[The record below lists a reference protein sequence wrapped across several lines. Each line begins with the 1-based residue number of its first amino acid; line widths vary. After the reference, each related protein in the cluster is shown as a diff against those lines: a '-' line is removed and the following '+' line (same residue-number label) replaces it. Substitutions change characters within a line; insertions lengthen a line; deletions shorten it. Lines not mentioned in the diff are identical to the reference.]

1 MKKIFLLIS
10 VLAMVIMFSGVV
22 LATNLNTLK
31 DQLDQNNKD
40 LKDKQGQVTEIKNEQ
55 KTLLSQIANL
65 GTQINKLETQIKA
78 LNTQISTCD
87 NEIALT
93 EEEIAEKEAEME
105 KQYNLLKTRIV
116 AMYESGNIS
125 MIDVLLGADSIS
137 DFLSK
142 YYMMNEVSN
151 FDNNLLNKMNIQKEE
166 IAALKICLEEKKAM
180 LEKNRD
186 DVKTKNTELAS
197 SKKVLSTKNSE
208 LENDKKAL
216 EESIDVILDESQK
229 LTAEIIKLQGT
240 AKYAGG
246 EMAWP
251 LPGFSTI
258 TSSYGMRMHPTL
270 KVYKLHTG
278 VDISGPNSYGKA
290 IVAANAGKVIA
301 AKYNVA
307 YGNMIIIDHGGGIT
321 TLYGHASK
329 LLVKTGDIVTK
340 GKIIAYVGTSGYSTG
355 PHLHFEVR
363 KTVNGQVQTVDPMK
377 YIK

>member
-78 LNTQISTCD
+78 LNNQINTCD
-87 NEIALT
+87 AEIALT

-166 IAALKICLEEKKAM
+166 IAKLKSCLEEKKGM
-180 LEKNRD
+180 LEKNRN
-186 DVKTKNTELAS
+186 DVRTKNTELAS
-197 SKKVLSTKNSE
+197 SKKVLSTKNTE

-216 EESIDVILDESQK
+216 EESIDAILEESQK

-240 AKYAGG
+240 SKYAGG

-278 VDISGPNSYGKA
+278 VDISGANSYGKA
-290 IVAANAGKVIA
+290 IVAANSGKVIA

-329 LLVKTGDIVTK
+329 LVVKTGDIVTR
-340 GKIIAYVGTSGYSTG
+340 GQIIAYVGTTGYSTG

>member
-78 LNTQISTCD
+78 LNNQINTCD
-87 NEIALT
+87 AEITLT

-166 IAALKICLEEKKAM
+166 IAKLKSCLEEKKGM
-180 LEKNRD
+180 LEKNRN
-186 DVKTKNTELAS
+186 DVRTKNTELAS
-197 SKKVLSTKNSE
+197 SKKVLSTKNTE

-216 EESIDVILDESQK
+216 EESIDAILEESQK

-240 AKYAGG
+240 SKYAGG

-278 VDISGPNSYGKA
+278 VDISGANSYGKA
-290 IVAANAGKVIA
+290 IVAANSGKVIA

-329 LLVKTGDIVTK
+329 LVVKTGDIVTR
-340 GKIIAYVGTSGYSTG
+340 GQIIAYVGTTGYSTG

>member
-78 LNTQISTCD
+78 LNNQINTCD
-87 NEIALT
+87 AEITLT
-93 EEEIAEKEAEME
+93 EKEIAEKEAEME

-166 IAALKICLEEKKAM
+166 IAKLKSCLEEKKGM
-180 LEKNRD
+180 LEKNRN
-186 DVKTKNTELAS
+186 DVRTKNTELAS
-197 SKKVLSTKNSE
+197 SKKVLSTKNTE

-216 EESIDVILDESQK
+216 EESIDAILEESQK

-240 AKYAGG
+240 SKYAGG

-278 VDISGPNSYGKA
+278 VDISGANSYGKA
-290 IVAANAGKVIA
+290 IVAANSGKVIA

-329 LLVKTGDIVTK
+329 LVVKTGDIVTR
-340 GKIIAYVGTSGYSTG
+340 GQIIAYVGTTGYSTG

>member
-31 DQLDQNNKD
+31 DQLDQKNKD

-55 KTLLSQIANL
+55 KTLLSQIASL
-65 GTQINKLETQIKA
+65 GTQINKLEIQIKA
-78 LNTQISTCD
+78 LNNQINTCD
-87 NEIALT
+87 AEIAST

-125 MIDVLLGADSIS
+125 MVDVLLGADSIS

-166 IAALKICLEEKKAM
+166 IAKLKSCLEEKKGM
-180 LEKNRD
+180 LEKNRN
-186 DVKTKNTELAS
+186 DVRTKNTELAS
-197 SKKVLSTKNSE
+197 SKKVLSTKNTE

-216 EESIDVILDESQK
+216 EESIDAILEESQK

-240 AKYAGG
+240 SKYAGG

-278 VDISGPNSYGKA
+278 VDISGANSYGKA
-290 IVAANAGKVIA
+290 IVAANSGKVIA

-329 LLVKTGDIVTK
+329 LVVKTGDIVTR
-340 GKIIAYVGTSGYSTG
+340 GQIIAYVGTTGYSTG

>member
-31 DQLDQNNKD
+31 DQLDQKNKD

-78 LNTQISTCD
+78 LNNQINTCD
-87 NEIALT
+87 AEITLT
-93 EEEIAEKEAEME
+93 EKEIAEKEAEME

-166 IAALKICLEEKKAM
+166 IAKLKSCLEEKKGM
-180 LEKNRD
+180 LEKNRN
-186 DVKTKNTELAS
+186 DVRTKNTELAS
-197 SKKVLSTKNSE
+197 SKKVLSTKNTE

-216 EESIDVILDESQK
+216 EESIDAILEESQK

-240 AKYAGG
+240 SKYAGG

-278 VDISGPNSYGKA
+278 VDISGANSYGKA
-290 IVAANAGKVIA
+290 IVAANSGKVIA

-329 LLVKTGDIVTK
+329 LVVKTGDIVTR
-340 GKIIAYVGTSGYSTG
+340 GQIIAYVGTTGYSTG

>member
-78 LNTQISTCD
+78 LNNQINTCD
-87 NEIALT
+87 AEITLT
-93 EEEIAEKEAEME
+93 EKEIAEKEAEME

-166 IAALKICLEEKKAM
+166 IAKLKSCLEEKKEM
-180 LEKNRD
+180 LEKNRN
-186 DVKTKNTELAS
+186 DVRTKNTELAS
-197 SKKVLSTKNSE
+197 SKKVLSTKNTE

-216 EESIDVILDESQK
+216 EESIDAILEESQK

-240 AKYAGG
+240 SKYAGG

-278 VDISGPNSYGKA
+278 VDISGANSYGKA
-290 IVAANAGKVIA
+290 IVAANSGKVIA

-329 LLVKTGDIVTK
+329 LVVKTGDIVTR
-340 GKIIAYVGTSGYSTG
+340 GQIIAYVGTSGYSTG

>member
-31 DQLDQNNKD
+31 DQLDQKNKD

-55 KTLLSQIANL
+55 KTLLSQIASL
-65 GTQINKLETQIKA
+65 GTQINKLEIQIKA
-78 LNTQISTCD
+78 LNNQINTCD
-87 NEIALT
+87 AEIAST

-125 MIDVLLGADSIS
+125 MVDVLLGADSIS

-166 IAALKICLEEKKAM
+166 IAKLKSCLEEKKGM
-180 LEKNRD
+180 LEKNRN
-186 DVKTKNTELAS
+186 DVRTKNTELAS
-197 SKKVLSTKNSE
+197 SKKVLSTKNTE

-216 EESIDVILDESQK
+216 EESIDAIVEESQK

-240 AKYAGG
+240 SKYAGG

-270 KVYKLHTG
+270 KVYKLH
-278 VDISGPNSYGKA
+278 IFA
-290 IVAANAGKVIA
+290 
-301 AKYNVA
+301 
-307 YGNMIIIDHGGGIT
+307 
-321 TLYGHASK
+321 
-329 LLVKTGDIVTK
+329 
-340 GKIIAYVGTSGYSTG
+340 
-355 PHLHFEVR
+355 F
-363 KTVNGQVQTVDPMK
+363 
-377 YIK
+377 

>member
-78 LNTQISTCD
+78 LNNQINTCD
-87 NEIALT
+87 AEITLT

-166 IAALKICLEEKKAM
+166 IAKLKSCLEEKKTM

-216 EESIDVILDESQK
+216 EESIDAIVEESQK

-240 AKYAGG
+240 SKYAGG

-278 VDISGPNSYGKA
+278 VDISGANSYGKA
-290 IVAANAGKVIA
+290 IVAANSGKVIA

-329 LLVKTGDIVTK
+329 LVVKTGDIVTR
-340 GKIIAYVGTSGYSTG
+340 GQIIAYVGTTGYSTG

>member
-55 KTLLSQIANL
+55 KTLLSQIASL
-65 GTQINKLETQIKA
+65 GTQINKLEIQIKA
-78 LNTQISTCD
+78 LNNQINTCD
-87 NEIALT
+87 AEIALT

-125 MIDVLLGADSIS
+125 MVDVLLGADSIS

-166 IAALKICLEEKKAM
+166 IAKLKSCLEEKKGM
-180 LEKNRD
+180 LEKNRN
-186 DVKTKNTELAS
+186 DVRTKNTELAS
-197 SKKVLSTKNSE
+197 SKKVLSTKNTE

-216 EESIDVILDESQK
+216 EESIDAILEESQK

-240 AKYAGG
+240 SKYAGG

-278 VDISGPNSYGKA
+278 VDISGANSYGKA
-290 IVAANAGKVIA
+290 IVAANSGKVIA

-329 LLVKTGDIVTK
+329 LVVKTGDIVTR
-340 GKIIAYVGTSGYSTG
+340 GQIIAYVGTTGYSTG

>member
-55 KTLLSQIANL
+55 KTLLSQIASL
-65 GTQINKLETQIKA
+65 GTQINKLEIQIKA
-78 LNTQISTCD
+78 LNNQINTCD
-87 NEIALT
+87 AEIALT

-125 MIDVLLGADSIS
+125 MVDVLLGADSIS

-166 IAALKICLEEKKAM
+166 IAKLKSCLEEKKGM
-180 LEKNRD
+180 LEKNRN
-186 DVKTKNTELAS
+186 DVRTKNTELAS
-197 SKKVLSTKNSE
+197 SKKVLSTKNTE

-216 EESIDVILDESQK
+216 EESIDAILEESQK

-240 AKYAGG
+240 SKYAGG

-278 VDISGPNSYGKA
+278 VDISGANSYGKA
-290 IVAANAGKVIA
+290 IVAANSGKVIA

-329 LLVKTGDIVTK
+329 LVVKTGDIVTR
-340 GKIIAYVGTSGYSTG
+340 GQIIAYVGTSGYSTG

>member
-1 MKKIFLLIS
+1 
-10 VLAMVIMFSGVV
+10 
-22 LATNLNTLK
+22 
-31 DQLDQNNKD
+31 
-40 LKDKQGQVTEIKNEQ
+40 
-55 KTLLSQIANL
+55 
-65 GTQINKLETQIKA
+65 
-78 LNTQISTCD
+78 
-87 NEIALT
+87 
-93 EEEIAEKEAEME
+93 
-105 KQYNLLKTRIV
+105 
-116 AMYESGNIS
+116 MYESGNIS
-125 MIDVLLGADSIS
+125 MVDVLLGADSIS

-166 IAALKICLEEKKAM
+166 IAKLKSCLEEKKGM
-180 LEKNRD
+180 LEKNRN
-186 DVKTKNTELAS
+186 DVRTKNTELAS
-197 SKKVLSTKNSE
+197 SKKVLSTKNTE

-216 EESIDVILDESQK
+216 EESIDAILEESQK

-240 AKYAGG
+240 SKYAGG

-278 VDISGPNSYGKA
+278 VDISGANSYGKA
-290 IVAANAGKVIA
+290 IVAANSGKVIA

-329 LLVKTGDIVTK
+329 LVVKTGDIVTR
-340 GKIIAYVGTSGYSTG
+340 GQIIAYVGTTGYSTG